1 MREADSEVEYYEMIL
16 YYCKAILNAENEE
29 EVEVIKED
37 IVKSLQEQGL
47 DEVAIDQFL
56 TNVNNSVEAVESEK
70 ATVEDYE
77 NQLEAFKESYEA
89 ETVQEV
95 PANVSPTI
103 MTGAGVGIGLGILV
117 GCFALRKKTLKNKKS
132 KGL

>member
-103 MTGAGVGIGLGILV
+103 MTGTGVGIGLGILV